1 MEPVSN
7 EVKELFSKMS
17 PKTPLTSTAAVVG
30 DRVMYD
36 RGGGAREKD
45 GKAIRAEGI
54 AKDEDDFT
62 PYQRMIFRSKF
73 YSTADYVR
81 SKKRDNSYVR
91 L

>member
-36 RGGGAREKD
+36 RGGGAREK
-45 GKAIRAEGI
+45 AIRAEGI
-54 AKDEDDFT
+54 AKDENDFT